1 MMAPASLHMKNT
13 LMMICLCAMTVLAMA
28 WSGARQT
35 AAGDRSPATITQEL
49 ASAHGTLS
57 TQRHC
62 GFAHL
67 LQSSSKCGS
76 VNHVGLERSADDE
89 VTPAEPRSS
98 RLALAAVP
106 VNAAF
111 HRSRLERPPRV

>member
-13 LMMICLCAMTVLAMA
+13 LMIFLCVMAMLAMA
-28 WSGARQT
+28 WSGGRQT
-35 AAGDRSPATITQEL
+35 TAGHRSPAIVTQGL
-49 ASAHGTLS
+49 LSAYDAVS
-57 TQRHC
+57 THRHC
-62 GFAHL
+62 DFAHL
-67 LQSSSKCGS
+67 LQSSGKCGS
-76 VNHVGLERSADDE
+76 VNHVGLERSADDD
-89 VTPAEPRSS
+89 VAPAEPRSS

>member
-1 MMAPASLHMKNT
+1 MMAPASLHVKNM
-13 LMMICLCAMTVLAMA
+13 LMICLCVMAVLAMA

-35 AAGDRSPATITQEL
+35 ATGHRSPAIVTQDL
-49 ASAHGTLS
+49 SSAYGAVS
-57 TQRHC
+57 THRHC

-67 LQSSSKCGS
+67 LQSSGKCGS
-76 VNHVGLERSADDE
+76 VNHVGLERSADDD
-89 VTPAEPRSS
+89 VAPAEPRSS

-111 HRSRLERPPRV
+111 HGSRLERPPRA